1 MKLPHSPW
9 KQAWH
14 DDQVSERFIQE
25 LAKLEKGAV
34 KDMDSSARWME
45 QLVVELGQ
53 LAQNML
59 QLEQDDPHAP
69 QLMQAFDRSVKL
81 AALATHLAGA
91 LYQAHARATRPGE
104 GREGARPP
112 SMAKAVES
120 ATQQAQAAGM
130 GTQEPSGPHLSGY
143 APMRRTIHSLADRGV
158 SISEIEVITGH
169 PRHVI
174 EAILAER

>member
-25 LAKLEKGAV
+25 LAKLEKGPV
-34 KDMDSSARWME
+34 KELDSSARWME
-45 QLVVELGQ
+45 QMVVELGQ
-53 LAQNML
+53 LAQNMI
-59 QLEQDDPHAP
+59 QLEQADPHAP
-69 QLMQAFDRSVKL
+69 QLMLAFDRSVKL

-91 LYQAHARATRPGE
+91 LQQAHARLARPGE
-104 GREGARPP
+104 GREAPKP
-112 SMAKAVES
+112 HSMAQAVEA
-120 ATQQAQAAGM
+120 ATQQAEAGGM
-130 GTQEPSGPHLSGY
+130 PAQEPSGPHLAGY

>member
-14 DDQVSERFIQE
+14 DDQVSEKFIQE

-34 KDMDSSARWME
+34 KDLDSSARWME
-45 QLVVELGQ
+45 QLVIELGQ
-53 LAQNML
+53 LAQNMI
-59 QLEQDDPHAP
+59 QLEQNPPHPP
-69 QLMQAFDRSVKL
+69 QLLQAFDRSVKL

-91 LYQAHARATRPGE
+91 LQQAHARAAHGGETRAGDRPHSMAVAVEQAAHQMAG
-104 GREGARPP
+104 RPP
-112 SMAKAVES
+112 ANPDEHV
-120 ATQQAQAAGM
+120 AAN
-130 GTQEPSGPHLSGY
+130 

-158 SISEIEVITGH
+158 SIAEMEVITGH
-169 PRHVI
+169 PKHVI

>member
-1 MKLPHSPW
+1 MKLPHCPW

-14 DDQVSERFIQE
+14 DDQVSEKFIQE
-25 LAKLEKGAV
+25 LAKLEKTQV
-34 KDMDSSARWME
+34 KELDSSARWME

-53 LAQNML
+53 LAQNMI
-59 QLEQDDPHAP
+59 QLEQDNPHAP
-69 QLMQAFDRSVKL
+69 QMTLAFDRSVKL

-91 LYQAHARATRPGE
+91 LHQARASAAKPGE
-104 GREGARPP
+104 AWDASRPHT
-112 SMAKAVES
+112 MAQAVE
-120 ATQQAQAAGM
+120 AAAHQTQAGNFPAQDHA
-130 GTQEPSGPHLSGY
+130 HLSGN

-174 EAILAER
+174 EAILADR

>member
-14 DDQVSERFIQE
+14 DDQVSEKFIQE
-25 LAKLEKGAV
+25 LSKLEKGPV
-34 KDMDSSARWME
+34 KDLDSSARWME
-45 QLVVELGQ
+45 HLVIELGQ
-53 LAQNML
+53 LAQNMI
-59 QLEQDDPHAP
+59 QLEQDPPHPP
-69 QLMQAFDRSVKL
+69 QLLQAFDRSVKL

-91 LYQAHARATRPGE
+91 LQQAHSRLAHSGE
-104 GREGARPP
+104 IKAGDKPHSMAAAVEQAAHQLPARP
-112 SMAKAVES
+112 S
-120 ATQQAQAAGM
+120 AGHEEHTHLAAN
-130 GTQEPSGPHLSGY
+130 

-158 SISEIEVITGH
+158 SIAEIEVITGH

>member
-1 MKLPHSPW
+1 MKLPHCPW

-14 DDQVSERFIQE
+14 DGQISERFIQE
-25 LAKLEKGAV
+25 LAKLEKGPV
-34 KDMDSSARWME
+34 KELDSSARWME

-53 LAQNML
+53 LAQNMI
-59 QLEQDDPHAP
+59 QLEQEEPHAP
-69 QLMQAFDRSVKL
+69 QLVLALDRSVKL

-91 LYQAHARATRPGE
+91 LNQAHSGRAPE
-104 GREGARPP
+104 GREAGRPH
-112 SMAKAVES
+112 SMAQAVEA

-130 GTQEPSGPHLSGY
+130 PAREPRSTQGY

>member
-1 MKLPHSPW
+1 MKLPHCPW

-14 DDQVSERFIQE
+14 DDQVSEKFFQE
-25 LAKLEKGAV
+25 LAKLEKSQV
-34 KDMDSSARWME
+34 RELDSSARWME

-53 LAQNML
+53 LAQNMI
-59 QLEQDDPHAP
+59 QLEQADPHAP
-69 QLMQAFDRSVKL
+69 QVTMAFERSVKL

-91 LYQAHARATRPGE
+91 LHLARTQAVKPGDTWDT
-104 GREGARPP
+104 ARPH
-112 SMAKAVES
+112 SMAQAVEAAAHQTQGGALPS
-120 ATQQAQAAGM
+120 AEHTHLAGN
-130 GTQEPSGPHLSGY
+130 

-169 PRHVI
+169 PKHVI